1 MFFMK
6 PNAAKLRQQ
15 DLEEAERELGAHRKS
30 EEYHWSMASMYEL
43 RVARLKEEIE
53 AAAAY
58 PIPPRPASF
67 SAKSEPTE
75 VVRNG

>member
-15 DLEEAERELGAHRKS
+15 DLEEAERELGAQRKS
-30 EEYHWSMASMYEL
+30 AEYHAAMADMYAG

-53 AAAAY
+53 
-58 PIPPRPASF
+58 S
-67 SAKSEPTE
+67 SAE